1 MDYKWERLNLMSG
14 FANILTSIKQTVET
28 PATVT
33 DADAQAFVNAAVI
46 SNTTQAN
53 AIDNLVIG
61 LKADSLWTVFSA
73 IYPIV
78 GGSASKHKWNL
89 KNPLDTD
96 GANRLIFSG
105 TWTHSATGMQPS
117 SATANTFKLV
127 PAQNN
132 ASFFVWYTAGSGDAG
147 YCGASS
153 PYFIIRS
160 GFAAYDRTIND
171 SGWVNDASGASP
183 NWAAT
188 SLPNTGLTG
197 ISRSASGTAD
207 RIINNT
213 YESCARPSTGL
224 STNTIYLGGVNSVA
238 LTTNHT
244 IGFACIGNGV
254 NSTQAGNLYTRLS
267 TYQSSLS
274 R

>member
-1 MDYKWERLNLMSG
+1 MGG
-14 FANILTSIKQTVET
+14 FANILFSIKQTVET

-61 LKADSLWTVFSA
+61 LKADSLWTVFTA

-78 GGSASKHKWNL
+78 GGTASKHKWNL
-89 KNPLDTD
+89 KNPLNTD

-105 TWTHSATGMQPS
+105 TWTHNSSGAKPS
-117 SATANTFKLV
+117 SAYADTFALV

-147 YCGASS
+147 YCGADT

-160 GFAAYDRTIND
+160 GFDYYDRTLND
-171 SGWVNDASGASP
+171 SGWVNDASGTSP

-188 SLPNTGLTG
+188 TLPNTGLSG

-213 YESCARPSTGL
+213 FESCSRPSTGV
-224 STNTIYLGGVNSVA
+224 SSKTIYLGGVNSA
-238 LTTNHT
+238 GLYTNHT
-244 IGFACIGNGV
+244 LGFACIGSGV
-254 NSTQAGNLYTRLS
+254 NSTQASNLYSRLS
-267 TYQSSLS
+267 TYQSALS